1 MADANIKIESTDSDA
16 LIRHFTLF
24 SGFLD
29 KLPLAFYYS
38 KVSNDRWVVEFL
50 SDGITRLLGYA
61 KEEIVGKMGF
71 VDLNMDKDIYKTIP
85 ITSDSK
91 TNEFG
96 FLYTLR
102 TKHNTPKRVIDK
114 GMLVFDH
121 DGNLEGATG
130 VLMDFTLDSGFDI
143 LDYLPAGARPQK
155 KIKNSLDEIIGHSK
169 PMRNVIQRILKIAP
183 TNGHVL
189 IQGESGTGKELT
201 ARAIHELSGK
211 FSRPFIAINCGAIS
225 ENLLESEFFGHVKGA
240 FSGATDNRKGYLDVV
255 DNGTLFLDEVGEMPL
270 NMQVKLLR
278 VLDGY
283 GYTPVGST
291 KARNSHFRLI
301 CATNRNLETSLEVG
315 IMRQDFYHRIKQLTI
330 TLPPLRERTE
340 DIEALID
347 AFADRFFSDN
357 QLLPPSDGSFMP
369 PEIKKKFLAHH
380 WPGNVRELHHAVIK
394 YLSIGEIEFSPESN
408 NMKGPAMEG
417 SYAPPLTGLPIKTE
431 MPRSFAE
438 YEKEALLSALNECGW
453 DVAKAAVLLKQS
465 KRTIQR
471 KISKYELK

>member
-1 MADANIKIESTDSDA
+1 MSKQSGFTHLADNEA
-16 LIRHFTLF
+16 LMQYFRLF

-29 KLPLAFYYS
+29 QLPLALYYS
-38 KVSNDRWVVEFL
+38 SVSNDRWVVEFL
-50 SDGITRLLGYA
+50 SDGITRLLGYS
-61 KEEIVGKMGF
+61 KEEIVGKVSF

-85 ITSDSK
+85 IRSDSD

-102 TKHNTPKRVIDK
+102 TKSNAPKRVIDK
-114 GMLVFDH
+114 GLLLFDD
-121 DGNLEGATG
+121 DGSLKGATG
-130 VLMDFTLDSGFDI
+130 VLMDFTLDPGFDI
-143 LDYLPAGARPQK
+143 LEYLPAGSVPQK
-155 KIKNSLDEIIGHSK
+155 KSKNSLDEIIGQSK
-169 PMRNVIQRILKIAP
+169 AMRTVIQRILKIAP

-225 ENLLESEFFGHVKGA
+225 ENLIESEFFGHAKGA

-291 KARNSHFRLI
+291 KTRNSNFRLI
-301 CATNRNLETSLEVG
+301 CATNRNLDTSLELG
-315 IMRQDFYHRIKQLTI
+315 IMRHDFYHRIKQLTI
-330 TLPPLRERTE
+330 MLPPLRERGE

-347 AFADRFFSDN
+347 AFAEKFFHDN
-357 QLLPPSDGSFMP
+357 QRLPPSDRPAVP
-369 PEIKKKFLAHH
+369 PDIREKFRAYN
-380 WPGNVRELHHAVIK
+380 WPGNVRELHHSVVK
-394 YLSIGEIEFSPESN
+394 YLSMGEIEVPSPT
-408 NMKGPAMEG
+408 AT
-417 SYAPPLTGLPIKTE
+417 PPQYVSSIRQADSGRYTNQPEK
-431 MPRSFAE
+431 PRTFAE
-438 YEKEALLSALNECGW
+438 FEKEALIQTLNDCDWDIGQAAIALN
-453 DVAKAAVLLKQS
+453 QS

-471 KISKYELK
+471 KMAKYKLK

>member
-1 MADANIKIESTDSDA
+1 MTDFPDFTKLTDSAA
-16 LIRHFTLF
+16 LIRYFSLF

-29 KLPLAFYYS
+29 QLPLALYYS
-38 KVSNDRWVVEFL
+38 RVSRDRWVVEFL
-50 SDGITRLLGYA
+50 SDGITRLLGYT

-71 VDLNMDKDIYKTIP
+71 VDLNMDKDIYQAIP
-85 ITSDSK
+85 IRSDHQ

-114 GMLVFDH
+114 GFLLFDQA
-121 DGNLEGATG
+121 GNLKGATG
-130 VLMDFTLDSGFDI
+130 VLMDFTLDPGFDI
-143 LDYLPAGARPQK
+143 LEYLPPAPAPAK
-155 KIKNSLDEIIGHSK
+155 KAKWSLDEIIGQSQ
-169 PMRNVIQRILKIAP
+169 PMRQVIQRILKIAP

-189 IQGESGTGKELT
+189 IRGESGTGKELT

-225 ENLLESEFFGHVKGA
+225 ENLMESEFFGHVKGA
-240 FSGATDNRKGYLDVV
+240 FSGATVNRKGYLDVV
-255 DNGTLFLDEVGEMPL
+255 DNGTLFLDEVGEMPA

-291 KARNSHFRLI
+291 KPRNSHFRLI
-301 CATNRNLETSLEVG
+301 CATNRDLESSVEAGL
-315 IMRQDFYHRIKQLTI
+315 IRHDFYHRIKQLTI
-330 TLPPLRERTE
+330 TLPPLRERAE
-340 DIEALID
+340 DIEALIE
-347 AFADRFFSDN
+347 ASAERFFSDN
-357 QLLPPSDGSFMP
+357 QIGRPSGRPLMP
-369 PEIKKKFLAHH
+369 PDIKAQFLAHH

-394 YLSIGEIEFSPESN
+394 YLSMGEIEF
-408 NMKGPAMEG
+408 
-417 SYAPPLTGLPIKTE
+417 APPGPDRTRRGEAPGRPSPYGLANGMD

-438 YEKEALLSALNECGW
+438 YEREGLLWALNACGW
-453 DVAKAAVLLKQS
+453 DIEEAARSLGQS

-471 KISKYELK
+471 KIAKYGLK

>member
-1 MADANIKIESTDSDA
+1 MPDYTEFSNLTDSEA
-16 LIRHFTLF
+16 LVRYFTLF

-29 KLPLAFYYS
+29 QLPIALYYS
-38 KVSNDRWVVEFL
+38 KVSKDRWIVEFL

-61 KEEIVGKMGF
+61 KEEIVGRMGF

-85 ITSDSK
+85 LRSNSK

-114 GMLVFDH
+114 GLLLFDSA
-121 DGNLEGATG
+121 GNLKGATG
-130 VLMDFTLDSGFDI
+130 VLMDFTLDPGFDI
-143 LDYLPAGARPQK
+143 LEYLPATSRPPK
-155 KIKNSLDEIIGHSK
+155 KAKNSLDEIIGHSK
-169 PMRNVIQRILKIAP
+169 PMRKAIQGILKIAP

-211 FSRPFIAINCGAIS
+211 FNRPFIAINCGAIS
-225 ENLLESEFFGHVKGA
+225 ENLIESEFFGHVKGA

-255 DNGTLFLDEVGEMPL
+255 DNGTLFLDEVGEMPV

-291 KARNSHFRLI
+291 RTHNSHFRLI
-301 CATNRNLETSLEVG
+301 CATNRNLETSLEAG
-315 IMRQDFYHRIKQLTI
+315 IMRHDFYHRIKQLTI

-340 DIEALID
+340 DIEPLID
-347 AFADRFFSDN
+347 AFAERFFSDN
-357 QLLPPSDGSFMP
+357 QLLPPDNRPVMPADIREKFM
-369 PEIKKKFLAHH
+369 AYH

-394 YLSIGEIEFSPESN
+394 YLSIGEIEFSLPPGRMTVVTERPYAAISRGAP
-408 NMKGPAMEG
+408 GPAD
-417 SYAPPLTGLPIKTE
+417 

-438 YEKEALLSALNECGW
+438 YEKEALLKTLNECGW
-453 DVAKAAVLLKQS
+453 NIREAAARLDQS
-465 KRTIQR
+465 LRTIQR
-471 KISKYELK
+471 KIAKYGLK